1 MKKRKL
7 PIVLFTALVVLV
19 GGAFMFNVISQ
30 RSAGNE
36 AYASEPGKDPSIAT
50 GNDTTTLSTKDM
62 KASVAQSMKA
72 ATSAPKKPTQSKVRS
87 TVDEEASKGPMI
99 LNHQQPLN
107 NRRPTQLPSDAH
119 GVGQWY
125 TDTSKANS
133 DH

>member
-72 ATSAPKKPTQSKVRS
+72 ATAVKAAPKMSKVRS
-87 TVDEEASKGPMI
+87 LDEDASSGPMI
-99 LNHQQPLN
+99 LNSETPIQ
-107 NRRPTQLPSDAH
+107 NRKPSRLPSDAH

-125 TDTSKANS
+125 TDSSKINS
-133 DH
+133 EH